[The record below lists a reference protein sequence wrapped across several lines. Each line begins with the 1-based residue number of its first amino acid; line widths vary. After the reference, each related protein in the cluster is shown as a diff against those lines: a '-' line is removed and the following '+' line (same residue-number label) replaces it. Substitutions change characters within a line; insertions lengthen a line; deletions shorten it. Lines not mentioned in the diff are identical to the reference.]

1 MDASINPAYE
11 TQVSV
16 DISTMIG
23 IALIV
28 FLLMFTGYLVIY
40 NIFEIS
46 ITQDIHF
53 WALLRMIG
61 TDKKTIIRIV
71 RHQASMLMILGIPLG
86 IVIGGVLGN
95 ILFPY
100 IARTTTINEG
110 YYQYG
115 IKVYAILFTV
125 IFVAMTVYY
134 SAKKSVR
141 TAVSISP
148 VAALRCTDGEV
159 TIHKKKRKVKK
170 EV

>member
-1 MDASINPAYE
+1 MDIKIDNKIFPLRYFTDKLNECGYTMENQTGNFLDVSINPAYE

-100 IARTTTINEG
+100 IARTTTISEG

-125 IFVAMTVYY
+125 IFVEIGRAHV
-134 SAKKSVR
+134 
-141 TAVSISP
+141 
-148 VAALRCTDGEV
+148 
-159 TIHKKKRKVKK
+159 
-170 EV
+170 

>member
-1 MDASINPAYE
+1 
-11 TQVSV
+11 
-16 DISTMIG
+16 
-23 IALIV
+23 
-28 FLLMFTGYLVIY
+28 
-40 NIFEIS
+40 
-46 ITQDIHF
+46 
-53 WALLRMIG
+53 MIG

-125 IFVAMTVYY
+125 ILAAASFSKLPFFTFLFFLWIVT
-134 SAKKSVR
+134 SPSVHR
-141 TAVSISP
+141 NAATGEIETAVLTDFF
-148 VAALRCTDGEV
+148 AL
-159 TIHKKKRKVKK
+159 
-170 EV
+170 